1 MSTAVKEVKKQVK
14 YDYNANE
21 YDKVLEPDDDFYRA
35 ITIDEVFDTVKE
47 NIRKK
52 YANK

>member
-1 MSTAVKEVKKQVK
+1 MNTAVKEVKKQVK

-35 ITIDEVFDTVKE
+35 ISAEEFKKRCLKVIDKIFDK
-47 NIRKK
+47 
-52 YANK
+52 

>member
-1 MSTAVKEVKKQVK
+1 MSTAVKEVRKQVK
-14 YDYNANE
+14 YDCHTNE
-21 YDKVLEPDDDFYRA
+21 YDKVLEPDEDFYRA
-35 ITIDEVFDTVKE
+35 ISIDEVFDTVKE